1 MTGFTVLPSA
11 RKFALVFLKKNFF
24 LPALEVPDR
33 DCKQEIGVQLSFQFT
48 VLHAYTHTRILFYPF
63 LIYLSFGS

>member
-48 VLHAYTHTRILFYPF
+48 VLHAYTHTCTLFYPF